1 MDVEYSKD
9 LGLDKYL
16 EKTDTYIF
24 PAEVVEYYGIEYN
37 SNTAYKKLKSD
48 YITDFTTA
56 IALLGFDYNWN
67 RNRRLK
73 TELTLGMNH
82 SGIKVGS
89 LIKFPKL
96 LGGVKAQGIDYSTFE
111 KLNMQWRYPLFMV
124 TSVKTGTNN
133 IKIKA
138 EQIPAI
144 GEMYDDDNW
153 AALIVAEGLT
163 ITDEII
169 DRFDIGGT

>member
-1 MDVEYSKD
+1 
-9 LGLDKYL
+9 
-16 EKTDTYIF
+16 
-24 PAEVVEYYGIEYN
+24 
-37 SNTAYKKLKSD
+37 
-48 YITDFTTA
+48 
-56 IALLGFDYNWN
+56 
-67 RNRRLK
+67 
-73 TELTLGMNH
+73 
-82 SGIKVGS
+82 
-89 LIKFPKL
+89 
-96 LGGVKAQGIDYSTFE
+96 
-111 KLNMQWRYPLFMV
+111 MQWRYPLFMV